1 LLEARMKITPYNQ
14 HTRLLSF
21 RALVSLRCQ
30 VYSASG
36 EEPTLL
42 SNQLHSKSSF
52 WVLAG
57 VNERYRLISATT
69 LSIWSAQP
77 RVLPTDR
84 NALVVAPVTNVRA
97 TAVAG
102 LD

>member
-21 RALVSLRCQ
+21 RVLVSLRCQ

-42 SNQLHSKSSF
+42 SRACFINRFGLM
-52 WVLAG
+52 
-57 VNERYRLISATT
+57 
-69 LSIWSAQP
+69 
-77 RVLPTDR
+77 
-84 NALVVAPVTNVRA
+84 PVTY
-97 TAVAG
+97 
-102 LD
+102 